1 MTPDA
6 LSGIPPRVREII
18 EAVAGRR
25 GLAVDSL
32 MSSSRVRA
40 NVAGLRE
47 VYSLLAEFAEP
58 SQIAEWIG
66 RDQTSVRK
74 GLRHVSSVRQAEAPR
89 SRGAKVVYLSLW
101 RGRIMAPVGRLT
113 MQEIAADVGAL
124 HGVTVADIRGEDRTR
139 RVVTARNH
147 AAWSMDQQPHL
158 NRSQIGRWMG
168 GRDRTTIN
176 NAIAQHEARDAALEA
191 A

>member
-1 MTPDA
+1 MSADA
-6 LSGIPPRVREII
+6 LSGIPPRVRDII

-25 GLAVDSL
+25 GLAVDYL

-47 VYSLLAEFAEP
+47 IYSLLAEFAEP
-58 SQIAEWIG
+58 SQIAAWMG
-66 RDQTSVRK
+66 RDPSSVQKGIRRIASVR
-74 GLRHVSSVRQAEAPR
+74 RAEAPR
-89 SRGAKVVYLSLW
+89 SRGAKVAYLSLW
-101 RGRIMAPVGRLT
+101 RGRIMASAGRLT
-113 MQEIAADVGAL
+113 MQEIAADVAAL
-124 HGVTVADIRGEDRTR
+124 YGVTVADIRGEDRTR
-139 RVVTARNH
+139 RIVTARNH

-168 GRDRTTIN
+168 GRDRTTIS
-176 NAIAQHEARDAALEA
+176 NAIAQHEARYAVLEA